1 MKTKKMKT
9 KIKANKIFCD
19 EFKAEMPIEHCI
31 NLCPFYT
38 RTIHLNKKDFIYCQI
53 KRRKS

>member
-1 MKTKKMKT
+1 MKT

-19 EFKAEMPIEHCI
+19 EFEAEMPIEHCI
-31 NLCPFYT
+31 NLCHFYI
-38 RTIHLNKKDFIYCQI
+38 RTIHLNKKDFIYCRI